1 MESIMNFKELTDK
14 ELVEL
19 VEVFVSP
26 LRTEMEWFTIAEA
39 LEQLV
44 ERFKKKI

>member
-1 MESIMNFKELTDK
+1 MNFEELTDK

-19 VEVFVSP
+19 VEVFIAP
-26 LRTEMEWFTIAEA
+26 LRTEMEWFTIAES

>member
-1 MESIMNFKELTDK
+1 MENLMNFKELTDK

-19 VEVFVSP
+19 TETFISP
-26 LRTEMEWFTIAEA
+26 LRTEMEWFAIAGA

-44 ERFKKKI
+44 ERFKQKI

>member
-1 MESIMNFKELTDK
+1 MESVIDFKELTDK

-19 VEVFVSP
+19 VEVFISP
-26 LRTEMEWFTIAEA
+26 LRTEMEWFTIAES